1 MRSTGKSFSKV
12 LLALL
17 VVAGGAS
24 FAFGRMTP
32 AQTVNL
38 AAVGGYDT
46 TDDDETPEVTARV
59 ARISFIRGGVKIRR
73 ADQDDWETATLNL
86 PVVEG
91 DEIAT
96 DVAARVE
103 IQFDKNTHLRLGENA
118 FVKIANLQD
127 GGIAVSLSL
136 GTLNVRITS
145 FNKDKSFF
153 EIDAPKTT
161 IAVQR
166 AGSYRIDAG
175 KDGDSEIRVAA
186 TNGGEA
192 RVYSESAGFTVKDG
206 RSARIFIDGAN
217 AGEWEA
223 ADASRSIDDFDTWAL
238 DRDATI
244 ASRLKDAYYDKYYDD
259 DIYGADDLNGNGE
272 WVYTKQYGYV
282 WRPYQTSISTY
293 ADWSPYR
300 YGHWRWMPPFGWTWV
315 NDEPWGWATYHHG
328 RWFYD
333 DGYWSWSPYGYYRP
347 SRSWWEPALVVISI
361 VSDNICWYPLPYHHR
376 HYNVNWEY
384 DRDHRRRR
392 DNDHDGRRD
401 NDRDV
406 AGRGPIPDKRHD
418 PTKLPAREAPVEGE
432 VPPGGVVAVKANEF
446 GKRSGANARVR
457 ADIAKSVLSR
467 KTDDGKLPTLP
478 VYSEQRKRIGRDTI
492 TNRQTVETVALQK
505 KVGADIRKR
514 NTPLDNELRTTRVL
528 GGRQPRRV
536 ESDPVVIKPE
546 TGGSFEPRRTGV
558 VDRLPADKRVDT
570 DKPADQNQVRVQ
582 KDTPRGDPSKVRRDS
597 PRFEPPIRQD
607 TPPNDPPKVRKDS
620 PRFEPPT
627 GQETPNDP
635 PKVRRDSPRME
646 PPVKQETPR
655 NDPPKNASP
664 PHKDPPRS
672 ESRTPEKP
680 HNDPPKSKDP
690 PKVDTPK
697 SEPKPE
703 RPTRQPEGP
712 RKVNPDGEF

>member
-17 VVAGGAS
+17 VVAGGVS
-24 FAFGRMTP
+24 FAFSRTP
-32 AQTVNL
+32 TQTVNL
-38 AAVGGYDT
+38 PAIGGYDT

-59 ARISFIRGGVKIRR
+59 ARISFIRGEVKIRR

-96 DVAARVE
+96 DGASRVE
-103 IQFDKNTHLRLGENA
+103 IQFDKSTHLRLGENA

-127 GGIAVSLSL
+127 EGIAVSLSL

-145 FNKDKSFF
+145 FNKDKAFF

-161 IAVQR
+161 FAVQR

-175 KDGDSEIRVAA
+175 KDGDAEIRVAA

-223 ADASRSIDDFDTWAL
+223 ADATKFSDDFDTWAL
-238 DRDATI
+238 DRDSTI

-259 DIYGADDLNGNGE
+259 DIYGADDLNGNGD

-282 WRPYQTSISTY
+282 WRPFPGSISSY

-300 YGHWRWMPPFGWTWV
+300 YGHWRWMPPFGWIWV

-328 RWFYD
+328 RWFYT
-333 DGYWSWSPYGYYRP
+333 DGHWSWSPYGYYRP

-376 HYNVNWEY
+376 HYNVNWDY
-384 DRDHRRRR
+384 DRDHHRGR
-392 DNDHDGRRD
+392 DNDHDGRRG
-401 NDRDV
+401 NDHDV
-406 AGRGPIPDKRHD
+406 AGGGRGPITDRRHD
-418 PTKLPAREAPVEGE
+418 PTRLPAREAPTDRE
-432 VPPGGVVAVKANEF
+432 VPATGVVAVNAKEF
-446 GKRSGANARVR
+446 GKRSGAAMRVR
-457 ADIAKSVLSR
+457 EDVAKSVLSK
-467 KTDDGKLPTLP
+467 KTDDGKLPKLP
-478 VYSEQRKRIGRDTI
+478 VYSEQRKRIGRDII
-492 TNRQTVETVALQK
+492 TDRPTVEPIAQQK
-505 KVGADIRKR
+505 KVGAEIRKR
-514 NTPLDNELRTTRVL
+514 DTPLDNELRNTRVF
-528 GGRQPRRV
+528 GGRQPRKV

-546 TGGSFEPRRTGV
+546 TGGSVEPRRTGV
-558 VDRLPADKRVDT
+558 VDRLPADKRDDT
-570 DKPADQNQVRVQ
+570 DKPKDQGQIRVQ
-582 KDTPRGDPSKVRRDS
+582 KDPPRGDPSKARKDT
-597 PRFEPPIRQD
+597 PRFEPPVRQD
-607 TPPNDPPKVRKDS
+607 TPLGDPRKDS

-627 GQETPNDP
+627 ERETPAGDPTKGRRDNPRSAPPIKQEP
-635 PKVRRDSPRME
+635 PK
-646 PPVKQETPR
+646 
-655 NDPPKNASP
+655 NDPPKNDP
-664 PHKDPPRS
+664 PHKDLPRS

-680 HNDPPKSKDP
+680 HNDPPKPKDP
-690 PKVDTPK
+690 PKSDTPK
-697 SEPKPE
+697 SEPKQA
-703 RPTRQPEGP
+703 RPTRQPDGP
-712 RKVNPDGEF
+712 KKTQDGR